1 MWKKIIISLFVF
13 FNIGFLINFK
23 KYDFESRLFVAIF
36 TLISVFII
44 LMLLFKKENRNCT
57 PVNKLVQTEKC
68 HTDEYIEDGNVIF
81 RADGKELS
89 NEEIPYLM
97 QVGYERALEQEQ
109 KGNNPKFHRTER
121 ENELSFQFSER
132 YYNEISLFEGQ
143 LEDSYDDAL
152 KTGDYQDSIA
162 KLENTLT
169 TYNKFKRFCYSK
181 GKGGTIYFQDM
192 WEYLH
197 NSKNPCFSYES
208 QVKESLNDRKMLCTI
223 MPAVI
228 EVISKNDGFLQKDIY
243 TYLPNYERKYIRTVL
258 KDLKASGKINAEKK
272 GNTYVLTMNK

>member
-1 MWKKIIISLFVF
+1 MLKKFIIGVLVF
-13 FNIGFLINFK
+13 FDIGFVLNFR
-23 KYDFESRLFVAIF
+23 KYSFENKIF
-36 TLISVFII
+36 TIIFMLISII
-44 LMLLFKKENRNCT
+44 TILILLFKKDKRNK
-57 PVNKLVQTEKC
+57 VQSSKLVQTEKC
-68 HTDEYIEDGNVIF
+68 CTDEYIEDGNILF
-81 RADGKELS
+81 RADGKEIS
-89 NEEIPYLM
+89 DEEIPYLM
-97 QVGYERALEQEQ
+97 QVGYESSLEQERVS
-109 KGNNPKFHRTER
+109 NNPKFHRTER

-132 YYNEISLFEGQ
+132 YNNEISLFEGQ